1 MLKRIVCVLF
11 TGLVVAVPPAAA
23 SAQDESKLSEGK
35 KGTPAALAPLKLR
48 PSKPIPSD
56 TTKRCPQWEPLFKQ
70 YGLPA
75 KTFSYI
81 AWRES
86 RCNPRAHNKT
96 LNRNGSQDLGLVQ
109 INNSWKTVTS
119 NVCGTPYGK
128 MEVLFDVHCNL
139 SVARYLLA
147 NGGLGHWSL

>member
-1 MLKRIVCVLF
+1 MLKRIACVLF

-23 SAQDESKLSEGK
+23 SPLDENKMSEGT
-35 KGTPAALAPLKLR
+35 KGKTVALAPIKAT
-48 PSKPIPSD
+48 PKKPIPSD
-56 TTKRCPQWEPLFKQ
+56 QTKRCPQWHHLFRR
-70 YGLPA
+70 YGLPVEV
-75 KTFSYI
+75 FSYI

-109 INNSWKTVTS
+109 VNNSWKTVTS
-119 NVCGTPYGK
+119 QVCGTPYGK

-147 NGGLGHWSL
+147 NGGLGHWNF

>member
-11 TGLVVAVPPAAA
+11 TGLVLAVPPAGVL
-23 SAQDESKLSEGK
+23 AQEENKLSEGT
-35 KGTPAALAPLKLR
+35 KGKPVALAPIKAT

-56 TTKRCPQWEPLFKQ
+56 ETKRCPRWHPMFRR
-70 YGLPA
+70 YGLPVEV
-75 KTFSYI
+75 FSYI

-109 INNSWKTVTS
+109 VNNSWKTVTS